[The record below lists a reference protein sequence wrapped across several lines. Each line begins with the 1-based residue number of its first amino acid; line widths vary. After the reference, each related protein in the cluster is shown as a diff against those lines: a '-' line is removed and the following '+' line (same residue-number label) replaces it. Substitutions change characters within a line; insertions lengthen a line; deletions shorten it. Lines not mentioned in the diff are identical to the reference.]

1 MQAIEAPTA
10 AADVHDRKL
19 YRLIDRLA
27 ADEAAAALAHRRD
40 DVVAS
45 TSIDVPALIRQLRGV
60 ASTNP
65 GTGACTIASALDLW
79 SWTLHHLRETP
90 QAVDELT
97 EALSPL
103 LAARAFAIE
112 VAARPKF
119 DLQSDLC
126 HVYAAHVA
134 ATTAATCAELVFGY
148 RRHLVWDA
156 EGCAACYAGEVLDEL
171 EAFIPGI
178 AAGTRANA
186 DVVEADGS
194 HPVKAGPCVNFKG
207 IETFI
212 RLRNKLDGCL
222 SGARLAKDRAAAEL
236 AGRP

>member
-1 MQAIEAPTA
+1 MQAIEAPTL
-10 AADVHDRKL
+10 AADVRDRKL

-27 ADEAAAALAHRRD
+27 ADEAAAALVRVHD
-40 DVVAS
+40 GVVAPAS
-45 TSIDVPALIRQLRGV
+45 LDVPSLVRRLRELA
-60 ASTNP
+60 ASRP
-65 GTGACTIASALDLW
+65 ETGACTIASAFELW

-103 LAARAFAIE
+103 LAARAFALD
-112 VAARPKF
+112 VAARPEV

-134 ATTAATCAELVFGY
+134 ASTAAMCAELVFGY

-156 EGCAACYAGEVLDEL
+156 EGCGACFAGDDLDEL

-178 AAGTRANA
+178 AAGTRASA

-194 HPVKAGPCVNFKG
+194 HPIKAGPCVNFNG
-207 IETFI
+207 IEGFV

-222 SGARLAKDRAAAEL
+222 TGARLAKDRAAIDL
-236 AGRP
+236 AGRS